1 MQSAWSHS
9 NNREVYDPCA
19 PIRQAQREQQD
30 AESWYDWLV
39 CEGEDPREAVAEI
52 ERARKHLDDL
62 WNAAVAETG
71 CFAPLDHYCGACPC
85 FGHT

>member
-1 MQSAWSHS
+1 MESTWSHGS
-9 NNREVYDPCA
+9 SREVYDPCA
-19 PIRQAQREQQD
+19 PIRQAQQD
-30 AESWYDWLV
+30 VKVAEAWHEYLV
-39 CEGEDPREAVAEI
+39 CAGEDPREAVAEVV
-52 ERARKHLDDL
+52 RARKRLDVL